1 MKLVERRSTA
11 TMINTE
17 KLYTNTLR
25 ILKLFQQINLNLYL
39 FVKKLCLKTYEIISK
54 QNLF

>member
-25 ILKLFQQINLNLYL
+25 ILKLFQQINFNLYL

-54 QNLF
+54 QILF